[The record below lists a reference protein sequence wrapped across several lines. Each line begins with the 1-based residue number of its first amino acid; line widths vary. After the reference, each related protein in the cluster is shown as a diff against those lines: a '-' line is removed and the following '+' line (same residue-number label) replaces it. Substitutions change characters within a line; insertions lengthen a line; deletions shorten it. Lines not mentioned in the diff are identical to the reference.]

1 MAMQTGLEGK
11 PWYVAAGVAAGL
23 ALAIIFGLHYT
34 LVKKTNTQIRSTE
47 TKLAELEKRIQ
58 EGEAAKR
65 SLPQFREE
73 VNRLELELDKLL
85 AVLPSRRNTED
96 ILRRLRRLTD
106 QGDFNLLRFTPRR
119 LSERDFY
126 YEWPIQIRLDGD
138 YHNLALF
145 FDRISRFS
153 RIINIEDL
161 QIQASRSAANPNH
174 TIGASFVLKTF
185 LYIEE
190 EDEPEEDV

>member
-1 MAMQTGLEGK
+1 MAMQTGLEDK
-11 PWYVAAGVAAGL
+11 PWYVSAAVAA
-23 ALAIIFGLHYT
+23 ALAIGIVLAFHFL
-34 LVKKTNTQIRSTE
+34 LVKKTNERTVRAERQ
-47 TKLAELEKRIQ
+47 LADLDRRIQ

-96 ILRRLRRLTD
+96 LLRRLRRLTD
-106 QGDFNLLRFTPRR
+106 QGDFKLLRFTPRR

-161 QIQASRSAANPNH
+161 DIRASRGSGGNPNH
-174 TIGASFVLKTF
+174 TIGASFIMKTF
-185 LYIEE
+185 LYIDD
-190 EDEPEEDV
+190 EDGEGA